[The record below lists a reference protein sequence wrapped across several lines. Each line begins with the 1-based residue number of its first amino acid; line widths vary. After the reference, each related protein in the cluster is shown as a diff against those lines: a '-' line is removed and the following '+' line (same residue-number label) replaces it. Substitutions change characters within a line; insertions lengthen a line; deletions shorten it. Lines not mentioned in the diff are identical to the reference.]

1 VRWFDLKK
9 ILIFLFMILIVVSGP
24 ASYAEALD
32 INGEGA
38 VLMDYDTGEILF
50 QKNSHLKLY
59 PASTTK
65 MMTAILAVENS
76 SLDEL
81 VTVDQEIISLTKGSH
96 IALEPGEVMTMEQ
109 MLHALLL
116 PSANDAALAIAKHVG
131 GTVENFVSMMNQKA
145 NELGALD
152 TNFVNPNGLHDDRHV
167 SSAYDLALIGRYAM
181 EKETIRNIVN
191 KVTYEIPPTN
201 VKTETRYFKI
211 TNKLLFSSELIDLN
225 GQLVPAYYEAASGVK
240 TGYTSQAMNC
250 LVSFAEKNDQ
260 RLISVV
266 LKADGNMV
274 YSDSQKLLDYGFE
287 NYSNTVI
294 ANANEFIDNI
304 GIIDGD
310 APFIAGVLDRDITY
324 PVSEANANLIEQKVT
339 LNENLKAPIDK
350 GQILGQVEYL
360 VDGKVVGG
368 GNIISTDSVALDPL
382 TIMPG
387 KLFSKWYLFVFGAYF
402 MMRVMILQKKKK
414 RRMHSRKSRQSM
426 YRVPYAPK

>member
-1 VRWFDLKK
+1 
-9 ILIFLFMILIVVSGP
+9 MTLIVVSSSI
-24 ASYAEALD
+24 SYAETLD
-32 INGEGA
+32 IDGQA
-38 VLMDYDTGEILF
+38 AILIDYDTGEILF

-65 MMTAILAVENS
+65 MMTAILAVEHS
-76 SLDEL
+76 SLNEL
-81 VTVDQEIISLTKGSH
+81 VTVDQEIVSLTKGSH
-96 IALEPGEVMTMEQ
+96 IALEPGEVLTMEQ

-131 GTVENFVSMMNQKA
+131 GSIENFVTMMNQKA

-181 EKETIRNIVN
+181 NSEVIRSIVD

-201 VKTETRYFKI
+201 IKTETRYFKI
-211 TNKLLFSSELIDLN
+211 TNKLLFSSELIDKE
-225 GQLVPAYYEAASGVK
+225 GELVPARYEAASGVK

-260 RLISVV
+260 RLIAVV

-294 ANANEFIDNI
+294 ATTNEFIENI
-304 GIIDGD
+304 GITDGD

-324 PVSEANANLIEQKVT
+324 PVSESNSNMIEQKIT
-339 LNENLKAPIDK
+339 LNENLNAPIDK

-368 GNIISTDSVALDPL
+368 GNIISTASVEVDPL
-382 TIMPG
+382 TVMPG
-387 KLFSKWYLFVFGAYF
+387 KLLSRWYLLVFGAYF
-402 MMRVMILQKKKK
+402 VMRVMILQRKKK
-414 RRMHSRKSRQSM
+414 RRRSSRKSRQSM

>member
-1 VRWFDLKK
+1 MKK
-9 ILIFLFMILIVVSGP
+9 ILILLCIVLITVSSSG
-24 ASYAEALD
+24 AYAQALD
-32 INGEGA
+32 IDGEA
-38 VLMDYDTGEILF
+38 AILIDYDTGEILF

-76 SLDEL
+76 SLNEL
-81 VTVDQEIISLTKGSH
+81 VMVDQEIVSLTKGSH
-96 IALEPGEVMTMEQ
+96 IALEPGEVLTMEQ

-131 GTVENFVSMMNQKA
+131 GSIENFVSMMNQKA

-181 EKETIRNIVN
+181 NSETIRSIVDT
-191 KVTYEIPPTN
+191 VTYEIPPTN
-201 VKTETRYFKI
+201 IKTETRYFKI
-211 TNKLLFSSELIDLN
+211 TNKLLFSSELIDKD
-225 GQLVPAYYEAASGVK
+225 GELVPARYEPASGVK

-250 LVSFAEKNDQ
+250 LVSYAEKNDQ
-260 RLISVV
+260 RLIAAV

-274 YSDSQKLLDYGFE
+274 YSDSQKLLDFGFE

-294 ANANEFIDNI
+294 ATKNEFIDNI
-304 GIIDGD
+304 GITDGD
-310 APFIAGVLDRDITY
+310 APFIAGILDRDISY
-324 PVSEANANLIEQKVT
+324 PVSETNTNLIESKVT

-360 VDGKVVGG
+360 VDGKVIGG
-368 GNIISTDSVALDPL
+368 GNVISTASVKVDPL
-382 TIMPG
+382 TVMPG
-387 KLFSKWYLFVFGAYF
+387 KLLSKWYLFVFGAYF
-402 MMRVMILQKKKK
+402 IMRVLILQNRKK
-414 RRMHSRKSRQSM
+414 RRRYSRKRRQSM